1 MKRMAV
7 MLVIFV
13 LLGGIGSYAYATEI
27 KFEPYQALFGRKN
40 GLERAAN
47 PLNHF

>member
-1 MKRMAV
+1 

-27 KFEPYQALFGRKN
+27 KFEPYLKIGTIAWDELGGIGDHKSMVA
-40 GLERAAN
+40 GV
-47 PLNHF
+47 